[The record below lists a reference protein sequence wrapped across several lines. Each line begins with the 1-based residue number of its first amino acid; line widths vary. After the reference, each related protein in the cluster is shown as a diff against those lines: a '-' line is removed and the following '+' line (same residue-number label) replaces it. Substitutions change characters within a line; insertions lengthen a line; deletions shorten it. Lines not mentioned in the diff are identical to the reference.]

1 MSANVAEVAI
11 PYAILALHDDNVAI
25 TEENINKMLAAAGI
39 QVEPVWVKVFVQAF
53 AGQDVGKFLT
63 AFTSSASAAGAA
75 PAAAAAAAAPA
86 AAAEDKKA
94 AKKVE
99 SEEEDVGLGLFD

>member
-1 MSANVAEVAI
+1 MSANIAEVAI
-11 PYAILALHDDNVAI
+11 PYAILALHDDGVAI
-25 TEENINKMLAAAGI
+25 SAENINKMLAAAGI
-39 QVEPVWVKVFVQAF
+39 ELEPVWVNVFVQAF

-63 AFTSSASAAGAA
+63 AFTSSAPAGAA
-75 PAAAAAAAAPA
+75 APAAAAAAAPA

-99 SEEEDVGLGLFD
+99 SEDDDVGLGLFD